1 MLVGNN
7 FNLAYKKGGYLR
19 GIVGSCFG
27 GHNKDVMQVLFSP
40 DGTKQGMTTI
50 DIGISLDIDID
61 CEILKTCEYI
71 GNHLF
76 PADYASFCT
85 FIEDQL
91 LLNEDGRILSQS
103 DTARIQ
109 RMIFL
114 IDDVTDVVKTKLFM
128 DQAMEKKL
136 FYDRG
141 RDYIDF
147 DTLKK
152 SANSSLF
159 YPVREDRQDNLAQ
172 NGVKYKNILV
182 QESGRL
188 LEVAFKC
195 AQNEMIITTAFCP
208 FFDDDGT
215 KNSRFKRHWQN
226 KKVAN
231 PRLINSHKVLD
242 YYGKMR
248 SRTQKSA
255 EREHL
260 SEVMHIVRKISV

>member
-1 MLVGNN
+1 
-7 FNLAYKKGGYLR
+7 
-19 GIVGSCFG
+19 
-27 GHNKDVMQVLFSP
+27 
-40 DGTKQGMTTI
+40 
-50 DIGISLDIDID
+50 
-61 CEILKTCEYI
+61 
-71 GNHLF
+71 
-76 PADYASFCT
+76 
-85 FIEDQL
+85 
-91 LLNEDGRILSQS
+91 
-103 DTARIQ
+103 
-109 RMIFL
+109 
-114 IDDVTDVVKTKLFM
+114 
-128 DQAMEKKL
+128 
-136 FYDRG
+136 
-141 RDYIDF
+141 
-147 DTLKK
+147 
-152 SANSSLF
+152 
-159 YPVREDRQDNLAQ
+159 
-172 NGVKYKNILV
+172 LV